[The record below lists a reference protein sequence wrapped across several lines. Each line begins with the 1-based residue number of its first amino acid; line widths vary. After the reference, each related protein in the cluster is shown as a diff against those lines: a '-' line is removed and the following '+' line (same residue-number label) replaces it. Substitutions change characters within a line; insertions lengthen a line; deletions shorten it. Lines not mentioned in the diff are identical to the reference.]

1 LDEEDNTFAVGD
13 EANSDEEAEESRQ
26 WKQAKEPEVVLKP
39 KYGIEGE
46 EFENVWGSGGEPSNP
61 PKENP

>member
-1 LDEEDNTFAVGD
+1 L
-13 EANSDEEAEESRQ
+13 
-26 WKQAKEPEVVLKP
+26 LKP

-46 EFENVWGSGGEPSNP
+46 AFENVWGGGEPSES